1 MEQTHSPHIPKW
13 EKVFAYILEA
23 IIFATAI
30 LQIVFN
36 NWTVGVL
43 TLLALAAI
51 LFPKVMTRRIV
62 IHIPLEV
69 EILLFLMV
77 ILQLVVGESLGFYSH
92 IPYYDKLVHYMLPFF
107 VGVVAFLIYYTM
119 YQTGRIKTSTGA
131 AILIIILITLGV
143 GALWEIIEY
152 MSDILIYP
160 HVPNWHHFQGNLVED
175 PWRDTMNDLVTDFLG
190 GIFGSILCLWF
201 LEKSRFKKGK
211 RIKELTQ
218 ELANDIFDK
227 KEA

>member
-1 MEQTHSPHIPKW
+1 MPENHTKHIPHW
-13 EKVFAYILEA
+13 EKVLAFVLEA

-36 NWTVGVL
+36 NWTVGAL
-43 TLLALAAI
+43 TLVALAAI
-51 LFPKVMTRRIV
+51 LFPKFLTRRIV
-62 IHIPLEV
+62 VHIPLEV

-77 ILQLVVGESLGFYSH
+77 ILQLVVGESLGFYAH
-92 IPYYDKLVHYMLPFF
+92 IPYYDKIVHYMLPFF
-107 VGVVAFLIYYTM
+107 VGVVSFLIYYTM
-119 YQTGRIKTSTGA
+119 YQTGRIKTSTTA
-131 AILIIILITLGV
+131 AIFMIILITLGV

-152 MSDILIYP
+152 FSDIFVYP
-160 HVPNWHHFQGNLVED
+160 YIPNWHHFQGNLVED

-211 RIKELTQ
+211 RIHELTN
-218 ELANDIFDK
+218 EMEHGLFNK

>member
-1 MEQTHSPHIPKW
+1 MSENHKPHIPMW
-13 EKVFAYILEA
+13 EKILAYILEA
-23 IIFATAI
+23 IILVTAVV
-30 LQIVFN
+30 QIVFH

-43 TLLALAAI
+43 TLIALVII
-51 LFPKVMTRRIV
+51 LFPKIFTRRLI
-62 IHIPLEV
+62 IRIPLEV
-69 EILLFLMV
+69 EILLFLMI
-77 ILQLVVGESLGFYSH
+77 ILQLVIGESMGFYSNV
-92 IPYYDKLVHYMLPFF
+92 PYYDKLVHYMLPFF

-131 AILIIILITLGV
+131 AVLIIILITLGV

-152 MSDILIYP
+152 FSDIFIYP
-160 HVPNWHHFQGNLVED
+160 HVPGWHHFQGNLVED

-211 RIKELTQ
+211 RIHELTS

-227 KEA
+227 KE

>member
-1 MEQTHSPHIPKW
+1 MQVEHSHPHIPKW
-13 EKVFAYILEA
+13 EKIFAYILEA
-23 IIFATAI
+23 IIFATAV
-30 LQIVFN
+30 LQIMFN

-51 LFPKVMTRRIV
+51 LFPKVMTRKLV

-77 ILQLVVGESLGFYSH
+77 ILQLVVGESLGFYAH

-131 AILIIILITLGV
+131 AVLIIILITLGV

-152 MSDILIYP
+152 FSDIFIYP
-160 HVPNWHHFQGNLVED
+160 YVPNWHHFQGNLVED

-211 RIKELTQ
+211 RIKELTS

-227 KEA
+227 KE